1 MKAFELRRLEPYSRL
16 TGQQLMDLA
25 NSCRELTIAAG
36 RHFEVRNETMRGQ
49 CFLLE
54 GSVQICAVGARQTRV
69 LETVTHPS
77 ARARLPLLGVTAL
90 GQDAK
95 DVHIRT
101 RYRSR
106 LLVVDHE
113 VERTPGSVH
122 VTPINATDENNAHRN
137 TYQWMQRFLGSAFAA
152 DLPPSELRNL
162 FRAFTSEQVE
172 AGQVIGKK
180 GEPPSRFHVVK
191 TGQVRVL
198 DHVTLAVLGP
208 GDFFGED
215 SLIRNAPRNATI
227 SMLTDGEL
235 ASIDEHAFRSLL
247 RERFVHN
254 LEAGRVAV
262 YLNLVGANNPEQSSA
277 HLNIR
282 TEGLRQALPMLDRDI
297 KYLLRGDQRDV
308 ELAAFILTHHGYQA
322 FTGQNA

>member
-95 DVHIRT
+95 DVHIRM

-106 LLVVDHE
+106 ILVVDRE

-122 VTPINATDENNAHRN
+122 VTPISAIDENK
-137 TYQWMQRFLGSAFAA
+137 WMRRFLGSAFAA

-172 AGQVIGKK
+172 AGQVIGAK
-180 GEPPSRFHVVK
+180 GDPPSRFHVVK
-191 TGQVRVL
+191 TGQARVL
-198 DHVTLAVLGP
+198 DRVTLAVLGP

-215 SLIRNAPRNATI
+215 SLVRNAPRNATI

-235 ASIDEHAFRSLL
+235 LSVDEQAFRSLL
-247 RERFVHN
+247 RERFVCN
-254 LEAGRVAV
+254 LEPGRIAV
-262 YLNLVGANNPEQSSA
+262 HLNLVSAGNPEQESA
-277 HLNIR
+277 HLNVK
-282 TEGLRQALPMLDRDI
+282 TEELRQALPLLDRDI
-297 KYLLRGDQRDV
+297 KYLLRGDRPDV
-308 ELAAFILTHHGYQA
+308 ELAAFILTHHGYQV
-322 FTGQNA
+322 FTGQDA